1 MITALLIFV
10 LIMHSRIN
18 ALQEETNVITHQDRE
33 ITNLTN
39 QMEKNILDMET
50 GQRGYVITGNDKYLE
65 PYLAGRID
73 LQNNYDELMS
83 WSTEGSTQA
92 NRLASLKTNVD
103 QWIASSSE
111 PLITLKRDGRD
122 RDVIAQYQ
130 TDDGINQMNQIRS
143 QINEYRTIMTANTDH
158 LIVRQAERNQLLI
171 ELLYLIWGLIA
182 LVTISAAWLMSR
194 AISKPVQNITESIS
208 GFTSSRNLMS
218 RIAITSNDEISD
230 LGHVTNE
237 LLRSQQE
244 RIELQEHT
252 NSMMSKYQ
260 GVQEIESLSDIFL
273 SNLADKLHYPY
284 AALYVRQEEN
294 AEDLMIRTAV
304 YAGDA
309 QLNVRTS
316 FQMGEGLVGQCAKE
330 AKLME
335 FRQVP
340 ENYVQVF
347 SSLGTAPPDSLLL
360 FPICFLGEVLA
371 VAEIAAFS
379 PLTPIQISYVESIT
393 EDFGAAINSTLNTM
407 RIDSLLTESQRMNEE
422 LQVYTEELQTQ
433 SEELQMQSETLQ
445 LLNSKL
451 EERQLIADEKTI
463 EAQRAQAEMTT
474 YSEMLERST
483 RYKSEFLANMSH
495 ELRTP
500 LNGILLLSEF
510 LKENNSNSLT
520 TDELEYAQAIHSSG
534 QDLLNLINDI
544 LDLSKVEAGK
554 LNIEAEAVNVSE
566 IPESVMQYF
575 GEIARE
581 KQIDLQVRVEETVPD
596 IMFTD
601 GQRLKQI
608 INNLL
613 SNALKFTSQGSVLL
627 DIRMA
632 NEEELT
638 ETERLTE
645 EPFLAFSIQ
654 DTGIGISEDKQSIIF
669 EAFQQAEKDTERHYG
684 GTGLGLSITK
694 ELTLLLDG
702 HIVVESDIGRG
713 STFIVYLPV
722 QYNPF
727 AQHEQPITKDHVTE
741 DWENSENKRIVATAE
756 SASLV
761 EHDILKNKHV
771 LLVDDDDRN
780 LFALSKVLKA
790 HHLDISIAKD
800 GEQALLELEQ
810 SSAIDLVLMDIM
822 MPVMDGYEA
831 IQQIRLMEEYQ
842 NLPIIA
848 LTARAMIEDRKRIIN
863 AGATEYMSKPINMEQ
878 LLVIMRMLLAN
889 KN

>member
-1 MITALLIFV
+1 MIAALLIFV
-10 LIMHSRIN
+10 LVMHSRIN
-18 ALQEETNVITHQDRE
+18 ELQEETNVITHQDRE

-65 PYLAGRID
+65 PYLSGRIE
-73 LQNNYDELMS
+73 LQNNYDQLMS
-83 WSTEGSTQA
+83 WSTEDSIQA

-103 QWIASSSE
+103 HWITSSSE
-111 PLITLKRDGRD
+111 PLIALKRDGRD
-122 RDVIAQYQ
+122 RDVLTQYQ
-130 TDDGINQMNQIRS
+130 TDDGINQMDQIRS
-143 QINEYRTIMTANTDH
+143 QISEYRTSLTANTDQ
-158 LIVRQAERNQLLI
+158 LIASQAERNTLLI

-182 LVTISAAWLMSR
+182 VVTISAAWLMSR
-194 AISKPVQNITESIS
+194 TISKPVRNITESIL
-208 GFTSSRNLMS
+208 GLTSSRNLMS
-218 RIAITSNDEISD
+218 RITITSNDEISD

-252 NSMMSKYQ
+252 NNMMSKYQ
-260 GVQEIESLSDIFL
+260 GVHEIESLSDIFL
-273 SNLADKLHYPY
+273 SNMADKLHYPY

-294 AEDLMIRTAV
+294 AQDLMIRTAV
-304 YAGDA
+304 FAGDA
-309 QLNVRTS
+309 QLNIRTS

-335 FRQVP
+335 FHQLP

-347 SSLGTAPPDSLLL
+347 SSLGSAPPHSLLL

-379 PLTPIQISYVESIT
+379 PLTPIQISYVEAIT

-407 RIDSLLTESQRMNEE
+407 KIESLLTESQRMNEE

-433 SEELQMQSETLQ
+433 SEELQMQAESLQ
-445 LLNSKL
+445 VLNGKL
-451 EERQLIADEKTI
+451 EERQIIADEKTV
-463 EAQRAQAEMTT
+463 EAQRAQAELIT
-474 YSEMLERST
+474 YAEMLERST

-510 LKENNSNSLT
+510 LKENNSESLT

-534 QDLLNLINDI
+534 EDLLKLINDI

-575 GEIARE
+575 GKIARE
-581 KQIDLQVRVEETVPD
+581 KLVDLQVHVEDSVPD
-596 IMFTD
+596 MIFTD
-601 GQRLKQI
+601 AQRLRQI

-613 SNALKFTSQGSVLL
+613 SNALKFTSQGSVQLK
-627 DIRMA
+627 IRMS
-632 NEEELT
+632 NEEELL

-645 EPFLAFSIQ
+645 EAFLAFSVQ

-669 EAFQQAEKDTERHYG
+669 EAFQQAEKVTERHYG

-694 ELTLLLDG
+694 ELSILLGG
-702 HIVVESDIGRG
+702 HIVVESELGRG
-713 STFIVYLPV
+713 STFTVYLPV

-727 AQHEQPITKDHVTE
+727 AQHEQPIIKDQVSD
-741 DWENSENKRIVATAE
+741 DWEISESIRIAATAE
-756 SASLV
+756 SVPSV
-761 EHDILKNKHV
+761 EYDILKDKHV

-790 HHLDISIAKD
+790 QGLKVSIAKD
-800 GEQALLELEQ
+800 GEQALLELKQ
-810 SSAIDLVLMDIM
+810 PSAIDLILMDIM

-848 LTARAMIEDRKRIIN
+848 LTARAMSEDRKRIIS

-878 LLVIMRMLLAN
+878 LLVIMRMLLSN
-889 KN
+889 KS